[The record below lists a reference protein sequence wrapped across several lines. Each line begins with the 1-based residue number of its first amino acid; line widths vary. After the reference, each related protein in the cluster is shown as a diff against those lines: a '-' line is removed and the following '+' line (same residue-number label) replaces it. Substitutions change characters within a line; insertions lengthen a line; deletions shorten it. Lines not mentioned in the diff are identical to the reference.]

1 MSQVCA
7 TSSNNNFPAARSM
20 INEQFNSNT
29 FGGDFD
35 GDFYRRYGNIH
46 ESIET
51 IKENNVRNTIDDFFE
66 TYEKLN
72 HRENRKQGKEVFK
85 SYCLPML
92 PLLWNTLFQGHCRTA
107 YLFLFPRGATKC
119 RRKVNCS

>member
-72 HRENRKQGKEVFK
+72 HREKRTLNFVIPTFISDNTNFLLCLDEGKSFGI
-85 SYCLPML
+85 S
-92 PLLWNTLFQGHCRTA
+92 
-107 YLFLFPRGATKC
+107 
-119 RRKVNCS
+119 